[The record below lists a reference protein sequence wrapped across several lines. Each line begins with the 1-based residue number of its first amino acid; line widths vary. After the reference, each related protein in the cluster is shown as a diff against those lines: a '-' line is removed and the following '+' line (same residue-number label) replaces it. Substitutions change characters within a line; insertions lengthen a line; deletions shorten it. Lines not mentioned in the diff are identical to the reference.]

1 MLMKPKSTKSTN
13 YGINFFQ
20 AKVLGIKVNFISL
33 PQALIEVE
41 KLVNYNKQGQ
51 ISTPNP
57 EHVVIAQN
65 DYRMSQI
72 INKSWLSVA
81 DGVGLVWAVK
91 WLNCKLFPIF
101 PNLPK
106 CFLSFISKKNKKD
119 TQLKPLSG
127 VDLMIELCQ
136 LAADKKWRVFL
147 LGGKDRAAEI
157 AALKLKMQNAKLNIK
172 YFQGPRNIENE
183 TAAERA
189 EAIRRINKFRPH
201 LLFVAYG
208 APMQEKWIAANLP
221 QLKINVAMGVGGAFD
236 YLAGRVQRAPQWL
249 RRGGLEWLW
258 RLIQEPWRWK
268 RQLRL
273 VKFVWLVL
281 KEKLQRLS

>member
-1 MLMKPKSTKSTN
+1 M
-13 YGINFFQ
+13 
-20 AKVLGIKVNFISL
+20 
-33 PQALIEVE
+33 
-41 KLVNYNKQGQ
+41 
-51 ISTPNP
+51 
-57 EHVVIAQN
+57 
-65 DYRMSQI
+65 
-72 INKSWLSVA
+72 
-81 DGVGLVWAVK
+81 
-91 WLNCKLFPIF
+91 
-101 PNLPK
+101 
-106 CFLSFISKKNKKD
+106 
-119 TQLKPLSG
+119 
-127 VDLMIELCQ
+127 
-136 LAADKKWRVFL
+136 

-157 AALKLKMQNAKLNIK
+157 AALKLKIKNAKLNIK